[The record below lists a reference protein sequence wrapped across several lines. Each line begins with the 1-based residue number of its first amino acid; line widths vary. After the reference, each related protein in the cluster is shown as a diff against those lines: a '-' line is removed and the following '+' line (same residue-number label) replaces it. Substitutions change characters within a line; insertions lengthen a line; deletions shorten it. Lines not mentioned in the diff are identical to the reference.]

1 MTKIARIL
9 AREILDSR
17 GKPTCEV
24 DVTCQDGR
32 VGRAQVPSGASTGQF
47 EAHERR
53 DRTSPRYEGQGV
65 EGACD
70 AVNGEIQS
78 ALLGL
83 DAADQATID
92 RRLLELDGTSNKN
105 RLGANA
111 VLGVSLATAVAAAQS
126 LGTTLAEHLH
136 SLWRQVLAN
145 EPRPANPARR
155 ALDLGQMTIPVPM
168 VNMISG
174 GRHAGAN
181 LDFQDYLI
189 IPVGARAYRE
199 ALEWIV
205 RVYWKLGAILAER
218 GYEGRLVG
226 DEGGYGPRL
235 PDNRLA
241 LELICRAIEQCG
253 LTPGQ
258 DVALALDVAS
268 TQFFRGDSYR
278 LAATGSTA
286 LSREELVGTLARW
299 SREFPIVSIEDG
311 QAEDDWD
318 GWRILTR
325 ELGDRVQL
333 VGDDLFV
340 TNRGRLARG
349 IECQVAN
356 SVLIKVNQIGSLSET
371 FQTLALAAVNGYRPV
386 VSARSGETED
396 GFLADLAVA
405 TGAGQIKIGS
415 VARSERLAKY
425 NQLLRLEEQFAG
437 RVEWHGWQAVCAG
450 GD

>member
-1 MTKIARIL
+1 MTTISRIY

-24 DVTCQDGR
+24 EVSCRDGR
-32 VGRAQVPSGASTGQF
+32 TGRAQVPSGASTGQF

-53 DRTSPRYEGQGV
+53 DTDSSRYAGQGV
-65 EGACD
+65 RAACD
-70 AVNGEIQS
+70 AVNTEIH
-78 ALLGL
+78 AVLAGL
-83 DAADQATID
+83 DAADQTGLD
-92 RRLLELDGTSNKN
+92 RRLCELDGTPNKS

-111 VLGVSLATAVAAAQS
+111 VLGVSLAAAVAAANS

-136 SLWRQVLAN
+136 ALWTDALAR
-145 EPRPANPARR
+145 EPRPARPARPP
-155 ALDLGQMTIPVPM
+155 LDLSRMSIPVPM

-189 IPVGARAYRE
+189 IPVGATRYSE

-205 RVYWKLGAILAER
+205 RIYWKLGTILSER

-241 LELICRAIEQCG
+241 LELICRSIEQCG
-253 LTPGQ
+253 LEPGL

-278 LAATGSTA
+278 LAATGTAA
-286 LSREELVGTLARW
+286 LSRQQLVDTLAEW

-318 GWRILTR
+318 GWKILTQS
-325 ELGDRVQL
+325 LGDRVQL

-340 TNRGRLARG
+340 TNRNRLAMG
-349 IECQVAN
+349 IERGVAN
-356 SVLIKVNQIGSLSET
+356 SVLIKVNQIGSLTET
-371 FQTLALAAVNGYRPV
+371 FQTLALAAANGYRPV

-415 VARSERLAKY
+415 IARSERLAKY
-425 NQLLRLEEQFAG
+425 NQLLRLEEQLAP
-437 RVEWHGWQAVCAG
+437 RATWHGWQPVKNA
-450 GD
+450 